1 MYVNNE
7 IGAVEPIE
15 EIGHIIKDYN
25 PDIVYHVDAIQA
37 YGKYKIYPKKLG
49 IDLLSVSG
57 HKIHGPKGSGFL
69 FIMIRQESSLLYM
82 AEDSRRACV
91 QELKMFR
98 L

>member
-37 YGKYKIYPKKLG
+37 YANIRYILRSLELTCYQSAG
-49 IDLLSVSG
+49 IRFTDLREADSYSL
-57 HKIHGPKGSGFL
+57 
-69 FIMIRQESSLLYM
+69 MIRQESSLLYT
-82 AEDSRRACV
+82 AGDSRRACV

>member
-15 EIGHIIKDYN
+15 EIGHIVKSYN
-25 PDIVYHVDAIQA
+25 PDIVFHVDAIQA
-37 YGKYKIYPKKLG
+37 YGKYKIVPKKYN

-69 FIMIRQESSLLYM
+69 YIKGSS
-82 AEDSRRACV
+82 
-91 QELKMFR
+91 
-98 L
+98 

>member
-1 MYVNNE
+1 MCILVPP
-7 IGAVEPIE
+7 PIE

-69 FIMIRQESSLLYM
+69 FINDKTRIKPIIYGGGQQK
-82 AEDSRRACV
+82 ACV